1 VTPASGTTACLGM
14 LVSIHLS
21 LGFRRIGRPPGRGGL
36 FASFHVVPE
45 TSR

>member
-21 LGFRRIGRPPGRGGL
+21 LGFRRISRGPARPPV
-36 FASFHVVPE
+36 AAIHVAAVAP
-45 TSR
+45 R